1 MMGATRAHT
10 LEIAAFSET
19 DFNGLLPDDAISTSD
34 GLANGLVRNS

>member
-1 MMGATRAHT
+1 MMGAALAHT

-34 GLANGLVRNS
+34 GLVRNS